1 MAAWTAGPARGV
13 LQHAARHGGAK
24 PWRALL
30 ILVSLDA
37 FRWDYLEKAPTPN
50 LHALAR
56 RGVRAQALI
65 PVFPAKTF
73 PNHYTIVTGLYP
85 EHHGIVGNSILDPP
99 THRRFDRSNTTEVG
113 DAMWWGGE
121 PIWVTAERS
130 GRHAGTMFW
139 PGSEAPI
146 GGVRPTEWRPFA
158 QSMTGTARVES
169 GADLARPA
177 LVSASRAAHPLSR
190 RHRLG
195 RPCWRSRLGGSAR
208 RYRACG
214 RIRRAAPERTGA
226 SGSAG
231 ATNVVIVSDHGMAA
245 TVPTQIIE
253 LDRYVR
259 LSEVEIVD
267 INPGFGLFPAPGRAD
282 AVYRALK
289 PAHPRLRVFRRKETP
304 PAWHYRTHPRIP
316 PIIGL
321 SDEGWQVSTGSSAN
335 RLLRTLRPERG
346 AHGYDPSLPSMH
358 GILIAAG
365 PAFKQ
370 GVTVPAMEN
379 VHVYDV
385 LASVLGVT
393 PAPND
398 GDMKVAR
405 RLLQ

>member
-1 MAAWTAGPARGV
+1 
-13 LQHAARHGGAK
+13 
-24 PWRALL
+24 
-30 ILVSLDA
+30 
-37 FRWDYLEKAPTPN
+37 
-50 LHALAR
+50 
-56 RGVRAQALI
+56 
-65 PVFPAKTF
+65 
-73 PNHYTIVTGLYP
+73 
-85 EHHGIVGNSILDPP
+85 
-99 THRRFDRSNTTEVG
+99 
-113 DAMWWGGE
+113 MWWGGE

-158 QSMTGTARVES
+158 QSMTGTARVDQVLTWL
-169 GADLARPA
+169 DLPSSRRPA
-177 LVSASRAAHPLSR
+177 LLTLYLGDTDSAGHAGGPDSEDVRAAIERVDGYVGRLLSG
-190 RHRLG
+190 L
-195 RPCWRSRLGGSAR
+195 AR
-208 RYRACG
+208 RGLQEHA
-214 RIRRAAPERTGA
+214 
-226 SGSAG
+226 
-231 ATNVVIVSDHGMAA
+231 NVVVVSDHGMAA

-289 PAHPRLRVFRRKETP
+289 PAHPRLRVFRREETP
-304 PAWHYRTHPRIP
+304 PAWHYRKHPRIP

-398 GDMKVAR
+398 GDMTVAR